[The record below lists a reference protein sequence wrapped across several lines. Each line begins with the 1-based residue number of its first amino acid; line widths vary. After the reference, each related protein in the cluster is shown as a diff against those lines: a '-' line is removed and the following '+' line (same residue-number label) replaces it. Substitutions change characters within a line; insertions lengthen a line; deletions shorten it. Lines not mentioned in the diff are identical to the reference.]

1 MEESGGDSHLLLG
14 LATGSGL
21 GGLGGLG
28 LGGFRGLWI
37 GWGGGAQVSHRDRGA
52 KNPSGSFSA
61 QPRPEMR
68 DVEGLAN
75 PLRAH
80 PTADGSGT
88 IVRYGRG
95 AHHLRRYSPSSCKEG
110 ETCRDSGLLLRRA
123 GSTRVRPSV
132 LGRLQK
138 NDGPTTKA
146 DRREAKKR
154 FSRRSRIVVVP
165 ASLDRAP
172 ARPRTHAVDTHA
184 AETML
189 TARPRPA
196 KPREAARRPVDP
208 ARRRAPFALLV
219 ALFAAMTRHPP
230 TPPRLR
236 RRTIRPSATT
246 RTSSRP
252 SGWRAK
258 PPWWIPPRWPT
269 AAPRSPPG
277 TPRGATAPRSTARR
291 SSTPTSTPCSSPS
304 WRVSTPGAASTPR
317 TMTPTPCAFP
327 RPRRRRRSRRRLPAR
342 RPSSLLPAPDSS
354 SLVEDVAAGASG
366 AGAAS
371 LAAAV
376 AAAFVATALV
386 VA

>member
-1 MEESGGDSHLLLG
+1 MEESGGGSHLLLG

-88 IVRYGRG
+88 IVRYGTG

-110 ETCRDSGLLLRRA
+110 ETRRDSGLLLRRA

-154 FSRRSRIVVVP
+154 FQRESSSFP
-165 ASLDRAP
+165 PHSTS
-172 ARPRTHAVDTHA
+172 RPRDRERTPSTH
-184 AETML
+184 
-189 TARPRPA
+189 
-196 KPREAARRPVDP
+196 
-208 ARRRAPFALLV
+208 
-219 ALFAAMTRHPP
+219 
-230 TPPRLR
+230 TPPR
-236 RRTIRPSATT
+236 
-246 RTSSRP
+246 
-252 SGWRAK
+252 
-258 PPWWIPPRWPT
+258 
-269 AAPRSPPG
+269 
-277 TPRGATAPRSTARR
+277 
-291 SSTPTSTPCSSPS
+291 PC
-304 WRVSTPGAASTPR
+304 
-317 TMTPTPCAFP
+317 
-327 RPRRRRRSRRRLPAR
+327 
-342 RPSSLLPAPDSS
+342 
-354 SLVEDVAAGASG
+354 
-366 AGAAS
+366 
-371 LAAAV
+371 
-376 AAAFVATALV
+376 
-386 VA
+386 

>member
-1 MEESGGDSHLLLG
+1 MS
-14 LATGSGL
+14 
-21 GGLGGLG
+21 
-28 LGGFRGLWI
+28 
-37 GWGGGAQVSHRDRGA
+37 DR
-52 KNPSGSFSA
+52 
-61 QPRPEMR
+61 QCW
-68 DVEGLAN
+68 
-75 PLRAH
+75 
-80 PTADGSGT
+80 DG
-88 IVRYGRG
+88 
-95 AHHLRRYSPSSCKEG
+95 CK
-110 ETCRDSGLLLRRA
+110 
-123 GSTRVRPSV
+123 
-132 LGRLQK
+132 K

-154 FSRRSRIVVVP
+154 FSRRSRIIVVP

-219 ALFAAMTRHPP
+219 ALFAAMTLSPANAASA
-230 TPPRLR
+230 
-236 RRTIRPSATT
+236 SATYDPT
-246 RTSSRP
+246 KCNDKDVVAPLGLACQTALVDSSAMADCCAALTTWNAAGCNCPAVDGETLLDSDEYSLFKPQLASLNAGCGIDAADDDTDAMCVPP
-252 SGWRAK
+252 S
-258 PPWWIPPRWPT
+258 PPPSPIPPP
-269 AAPRSPPG
+269 
-277 TPRGATAPRSTARR
+277 
-291 SSTPTSTPCSSPS
+291 SSPS
-304 WRVSTPGAASTPR
+304 PP
-317 TMTPTPCAFP
+317 
-327 RPRRRRRSRRRLPAR
+327 
-342 RPSSLLPAPDSS
+342 PDASS